1 MAIAHSRMTSQG
13 QISVPSEIRRKLG
26 ITPGA
31 VLEWDE
37 RDGEIFVR
45 RAGRYSSTDV
55 HNALFPK
62 GKPAPK
68 SSEEIREGIR
78 RNIRKR
84 HAGN

>member
-1 MAIAHSRMTSQG
+1 MAIAHSRLTSNG

-45 RAGRYSSTDV
+45 RAGRYSSADV

-62 GKPAPK
+62 RKPV
-68 SSEEIREGIR
+68 SRSLEGIREGIG

-84 HAGN
+84 HG